1 MVDLEKDSVVSKTE
15 LKKDSK
21 KIQQF
26 GRKISELTI
35 NNIEEFKF
43 PLNIYEAVIGLKN
56 LKSNSAK
63 KRQVQ
68 YLGKLLREFDLT
80 HAFLVMKQLE
90 VSSQKE
96 IQRNHIVEGWRDK
109 LLSNNDSI
117 TEFVDE
123 YPKIDRQ
130 SLRQTISNA
139 QREKKDSKGA
149 KYSRQLF
156 KLIKD
161 IIMTKVLR

>member
-1 MVDLEKDSVVSKTE
+1 MADLDKDSVISKTE

-21 KIQQF
+21 KIQEF

-35 NNIEEFKF
+35 NNIEAFKF
-43 PLNIYEAVIGLKN
+43 PSNIYEATIDLKN
-56 LKSNSAK
+56 IKSNSAK

-68 YLGKLLREFDLT
+68 YLGKLLREIDLT
-80 HAFLVMKQLE
+80 DAFLIMKQLK

-96 IQRNHIVEGWRDK
+96 IQRNHIIEDWRDK

-117 TEFVDE
+117 TQFVDE

-139 QREKKDSKGA
+139 QKDNKSP

-161 IIMTKVLR
+161 IIMAKV

>member
-1 MVDLEKDSVVSKTE
+1 MADLDKDSVISKTE

-21 KIQQF
+21 KIQEF
-26 GRKISELTI
+26 GRRISKLTI
-35 NNIEEFKF
+35 NNIEAFKF
-43 PLNIYEAVIGLKN
+43 PSNIYEATIDLKN
-56 LKSNSAK
+56 IKSNSAK
-63 KRQVQ
+63 NRQVQ
-68 YLGKLLREFDLT
+68 YLGKLLREIDLT
-80 HAFLVMKQLE
+80 DAFLIMKQLK

-96 IQRNHIVEGWRDK
+96 IQRNHIIEDWRDK

-117 TEFVDE
+117 TQFVDE

-139 QREKKDSKGA
+139 QKDNKSP

-161 IIMTKVLR
+161 IIMAKV

>member
-35 NNIEEFKF
+35 NNIEAFKF
-43 PLNIYEAVIGLKN
+43 PLTIYEAVIGLKN

-96 IQRNHIVEGWRDK
+96 IQRNHIIEGWRDK

-117 TEFVDE
+117 TEFIDE
-123 YPKIDRQ
+123 FPKIDRQ

-161 IIMTKVLR
+161 IIMTKV

>member
-1 MVDLEKDSVVSKTE
+1 MVDLDKDSVVSKTE

-35 NNIEEFKF
+35 TNIKAFKF
-43 PLNIYEAVIGLKN
+43 SINIYEATIDLKN

-68 YLGKLLREFDLT
+68 YLGKLLREIDLT
-80 HAFLVMKQLE
+80 DAFIVMKQLK

-96 IQRNHIVEGWRDK
+96 IQRNNIIESWRDK
-109 LLSNNDSI
+109 LLTNTESI
-117 TEFVDE
+117 TEFVDK

-139 QREKKDSKGA
+139 QKEKKHSKPP

-156 KLIKD
+156 RLIKD
-161 IIMTKVLR
+161 IIMAKA

>member
-1 MVDLEKDSVVSKTE
+1 MADLDKDSVISKTE
-15 LKKDSK
+15 LKKDYK
-21 KIQQF
+21 KIQEF
-26 GRKISELTI
+26 GRRISELTI
-35 NNIEEFKF
+35 NNIEAFKF
-43 PLNIYEAVIGLKN
+43 PSNIYEATIDLKN
-56 LKSNSAK
+56 IKSNSAK

-68 YLGKLLREFDLT
+68 YLGKLLREIDLT
-80 HAFLVMKQLE
+80 DAFLIMKQLK

-96 IQRNHIVEGWRDK
+96 IQRNHIIEDWRDK

-117 TEFVDE
+117 TQFVDE

-139 QREKKDSKGA
+139 QKDNKSP

-161 IIMTKVLR
+161 IIMAKV

>member
-1 MVDLEKDSVVSKTE
+1 MADLDKDSVISKTE

-21 KIQQF
+21 KIQEF
-26 GRKISELTI
+26 GRRISELTI
-35 NNIEEFKF
+35 NNIEAFKF
-43 PLNIYEAVIGLKN
+43 PSNIYEATIGLKN
-56 LKSNSAK
+56 IKSNSAK

-68 YLGKLLREFDLT
+68 YLGKLLREIDLT
-80 HAFLVMKQLE
+80 DAFLIMKLLK

-96 IQRNHIVEGWRDK
+96 IQRNHIIEDWRDK

-117 TEFVDE
+117 TQFVDE

-139 QREKKDSKGA
+139 QKDNKSP

-161 IIMTKVLR
+161 IIMAKV

>member
-1 MVDLEKDSVVSKTE
+1 MADLDKDSVISKTE

-21 KIQQF
+21 KIQEF

-35 NNIEEFKF
+35 NNIEAFKF
-43 PLNIYEAVIGLKN
+43 PSNIYEATIDLKN
-56 LKSNSAK
+56 IKSNSAK

-68 YLGKLLREFDLT
+68 YLGKLLREMDLT
-80 HAFLVMKQLE
+80 DAFLIMKQLK

-96 IQRNHIVEGWRDK
+96 IQRNHIIEDWRDK

-117 TEFVDE
+117 TQFVDE

-139 QREKKDSKGA
+139 QKDNKSP

-161 IIMTKVLR
+161 IIMAKV

>member
-26 GRKISELTI
+26 GKKISELTI
-35 NNIEEFKF
+35 NNIEAFKF
-43 PLNIYEAVIGLKN
+43 PLNIYEATIALKN

-68 YLGKLLREFDLT
+68 YLGKLLREIDLT
-80 HAFLVMKQLE
+80 DALIVMKQLE

-96 IQRNHIVEGWRDK
+96 IQRNHIIEVWREK
-109 LLSNNDSI
+109 LLVNNDSI
-117 TEFVDE
+117 TEFIDR
-123 YPKIDRQ
+123 YPQIDRQ
-130 SLRQTISNA
+130 ALRQSISNI
-139 QREKKDSKGA
+139 QKEKKDNKGT
-149 KYSRQLF
+149 KNSRQLF

-161 IIMTKVLR
+161 IIMTTA

>member
-35 NNIEEFKF
+35 NNIEAFKF

-68 YLGKLLREFDLT
+68 YLGKLLREIVLT
-80 HAFLVMKQLE
+80 DAFLVMKQLK

-96 IQRNHIVEGWRDK
+96 IQRNHIIEGWRDK
-109 LLSNNDSI
+109 LLSNNNSI

-139 QREKKDSKGA
+139 QKEKKEDKGP

-161 IIMTKVLR
+161 IVMAKV

>member
-21 KIQQF
+21 NIQQF
-26 GRKISELTI
+26 GKKISEVTI
-35 NNIEEFKF
+35 KNIEAFKF

-63 KRQVQ
+63 KRQIQ

-96 IQRNHIVEGWRDK
+96 IQRNHIIEGWRDK

-130 SLRQTISNA
+130 LLRQTISNA
-139 QREKKDSKGA
+139 QKEKKDNKNP

-161 IIMTKVLR
+161 IIMAKA

>member
-1 MVDLEKDSVVSKTE
+1 MVDLNKDSVISKTE
-15 LKKDSK
+15 LKKESK

-139 QREKKDSKGA
+139 QKEKKDNKNP

-161 IIMTKVLR
+161 IIMAKV

>member
-1 MVDLEKDSVVSKTE
+1 MADLDKDSVISKTE

-21 KIQQF
+21 KIQEF
-26 GRKISELTI
+26 GRRISELTI
-35 NNIEEFKF
+35 NNIEAFKF
-43 PLNIYEAVIGLKN
+43 PSNIYEATIDLKN
-56 LKSNSAK
+56 IKSNSAK

-68 YLGKLLREFDLT
+68 YLGKLLREMDLT
-80 HAFLVMKQLE
+80 DAFLIMKQLK

-96 IQRNHIVEGWRDK
+96 IQRNHIIEDWRDK

-117 TEFVDE
+117 TQFVDE

-139 QREKKDSKGA
+139 QKDNKSP

-161 IIMTKVLR
+161 IIMAKV

>member
-1 MVDLEKDSVVSKTE
+1 
-15 LKKDSK
+15 
-21 KIQQF
+21 
-26 GRKISELTI
+26 
-35 NNIEEFKF
+35 
-43 PLNIYEAVIGLKN
+43 
-56 LKSNSAK
+56 
-63 KRQVQ
+63 
-68 YLGKLLREFDLT
+68 
-80 HAFLVMKQLE
+80 MKQLK

-96 IQRNHIVEGWRDK
+96 IQRNHIIEGWRDK

-139 QREKKDSKGA
+139 QKEKKEDKGP

-161 IIMTKVLR
+161 IVMAKV

>member
-26 GRKISELTI
+26 GRKISELSI
-35 NNIEEFKF
+35 NNIEAFKF

-68 YLGKLLREFDLT
+68 YLGKLLREIDLT
-80 HAFLVMKQLE
+80 DAFLVMKQLK

-96 IQRNHIVEGWRDK
+96 IQRNHIIEGWRDK
-109 LLSNNDSI
+109 LLSNNNSI

-139 QREKKDSKGA
+139 QKEKKEDKGP

-161 IIMTKVLR
+161 IVMAKV

>member
-1 MVDLEKDSVVSKTE
+1 MADLDKDSVISKTE

-21 KIQQF
+21 KIQEF

-35 NNIEEFKF
+35 NNIEAFKF
-43 PLNIYEAVIGLKN
+43 PSNIYEATIGLKN
-56 LKSNSAK
+56 IKSNSAK
-63 KRQVQ
+63 NRQVQ
-68 YLGKLLREFDLT
+68 YLGKLLREIDLT
-80 HAFLVMKQLE
+80 DAFLIMKQLK

-96 IQRNHIVEGWRDK
+96 IQRNNIIEGWRNK
-109 LLSNNDSI
+109 LLNNNNSI
-117 TEFVDE
+117 TQFVDE

-139 QREKKDSKGA
+139 QKDNKSP

-161 IIMTKVLR
+161 IIMAKV

>member
-1 MVDLEKDSVVSKTE
+1 MADLDKNSVISKTE

-21 KIQQF
+21 KIQEF

-35 NNIEEFKF
+35 NNIEAFKF
-43 PLNIYEAVIGLKN
+43 PSNIYEATIGLKN
-56 LKSNSAK
+56 IKSNSAK

-68 YLGKLLREFDLT
+68 YLGKLLREIDLT
-80 HAFLVMKQLE
+80 DAFLIMKQLK

-96 IQRNHIVEGWRDK
+96 IQRNHIIEDWRDK

-117 TEFVDE
+117 TQFVDE

-139 QREKKDSKGA
+139 QKDNKSP

-161 IIMTKVLR
+161 IIMAKV

>member
-21 KIQQF
+21 NIQQF
-26 GRKISELTI
+26 GKKISELTI
-35 NNIEEFKF
+35 NNIEAFKF
-43 PLNIYEAVIGLKN
+43 PLNIYEAVIDLKN

-68 YLGKLLREFDLT
+68 YLGKLLREIDLT
-80 HAFLVMKQLE
+80 DALIVMKQLE

-96 IQRNHIVEGWRDK
+96 IQRNHIIEAWRDK
-109 LLSNNDSI
+109 LLINNDSI
-117 TEFVDE
+117 TEFIDK
-123 YPKIDRQ
+123 YPQIDRQ
-130 SLRQTISNA
+130 TLRQTISNT
-139 QREKKDSKGA
+139 QKEKKDNREP

-156 KLIKD
+156 KLIKG
-161 IIMTKVLR
+161 IIMTTV

>member
-1 MVDLEKDSVVSKTE
+1 MADLDKDSVISKTE

-21 KIQQF
+21 KIQEF

-35 NNIEEFKF
+35 NNIEAFKF
-43 PLNIYEAVIGLKN
+43 PSNIYEATIDLKN
-56 LKSNSAK
+56 IKSNSAK
-63 KRQVQ
+63 NRQVQ
-68 YLGKLLREFDLT
+68 YLGKLLREIDLT
-80 HAFLVMKQLE
+80 DAFLIMKQLK

-96 IQRNHIVEGWRDK
+96 IQRNHIIEDWRDK

-117 TEFVDE
+117 TQFVDE

-139 QREKKDSKGA
+139 QKDDKSP

-161 IIMTKVLR
+161 IIMAKV

>member
-26 GRKISELTI
+26 GRKISELSM
-35 NNIEEFKF
+35 NNIEAFKF
-43 PLNIYEAVIGLKN
+43 PLNIYEAVIDLKN

-68 YLGKLLREFDLT
+68 YLGKLLREIDLT
-80 HAFLVMKQLE
+80 DAFIIMKQLK

-96 IQRNHIVEGWRDK
+96 IQRNNIIEGWRNK
-109 LLSNNDSI
+109 LLNNNNSI

-139 QREKKDSKGA
+139 QKEKKEDKGP

-161 IIMTKVLR
+161 IVMAKV

>member
-1 MVDLEKDSVVSKTE
+1 MADLDKDSVISKTE

-21 KIQQF
+21 KIQEF
-26 GRKISELTI
+26 GRRISELTI
-35 NNIEEFKF
+35 NNIEAFKF
-43 PLNIYEAVIGLKN
+43 PSNIYEATIDLKN
-56 LKSNSAK
+56 IKSNSAK

-68 YLGKLLREFDLT
+68 YLGKLLREIDLT
-80 HAFLVMKQLE
+80 DAFLIMKQLK

-96 IQRNHIVEGWRDK
+96 IQRNHIIEDWRDK

-117 TEFVDE
+117 TQFVDE

-139 QREKKDSKGA
+139 QKDNKSP

-161 IIMTKVLR
+161 IIMAKV

>member
-1 MVDLEKDSVVSKTE
+1 MADLDKDSVISKTE

-21 KIQQF
+21 KIQEF
-26 GRKISELTI
+26 GRRISELTI
-35 NNIEEFKF
+35 NNIEAFKF
-43 PLNIYEAVIGLKN
+43 PSNIYEATIGLKN
-56 LKSNSAK
+56 IKSNSAK

-68 YLGKLLREFDLT
+68 YLGKLLREIDLT
-80 HAFLVMKQLE
+80 DAFLIMKQLKM
-90 VSSQKE
+90 SSQKE
-96 IQRNHIVEGWRDK
+96 IQRNHIIEDWRDK

-117 TEFVDE
+117 TQFVDE

-139 QREKKDSKGA
+139 QKDNKSL

-161 IIMTKVLR
+161 IIMAKV

>member
-1 MVDLEKDSVVSKTE
+1 MVDLEKDSDVSKTE

-21 KIQQF
+21 NIQQF
-26 GRKISELTI
+26 GKKISELTI
-35 NNIEEFKF
+35 NNIEAFKF

-96 IQRNHIVEGWRDK
+96 IQRNHIIEGWRDK
-109 LLSNNDSI
+109 LLSHNDSI

-139 QREKKDSKGA
+139 QKEKKDNKNP

-161 IIMTKVLR
+161 IIMTKV

>member
-35 NNIEEFKF
+35 NNIEAFKF

-68 YLGKLLREFDLT
+68 YLGKLLREIDLT
-80 HAFLVMKQLE
+80 DAFLVMKQLK

-96 IQRNHIVEGWRDK
+96 IQRNHIIEGWRDK

-117 TEFVDE
+117 TEFIDE

-130 SLRQTISNA
+130 SLRQTVSNA
-139 QREKKDSKGA
+139 QKEKKDNKPP
-149 KYSRQLF
+149 KHSRQLF

-161 IIMTKVLR
+161 IIMAKV

>member
-1 MVDLEKDSVVSKTE
+1 MADLDKDSVISKTE

-21 KIQQF
+21 KIQEF
-26 GRKISELTI
+26 GRRISELTI
-35 NNIEEFKF
+35 NNIEAFKF
-43 PLNIYEAVIGLKN
+43 PSNIYEATIDLKN
-56 LKSNSAK
+56 IKSNSAK

-68 YLGKLLREFDLT
+68 YLGKLLREMDLT
-80 HAFLVMKQLE
+80 DAFLIMKQLK

-96 IQRNHIVEGWRDK
+96 IQRNHIIEDWRDK

-117 TEFVDE
+117 TQFVDE

-139 QREKKDSKGA
+139 QKDNKSL

-161 IIMTKVLR
+161 IIMAKV

>member
-1 MVDLEKDSVVSKTE
+1 MVDLDKDSVISKTE

-26 GRKISELTI
+26 GREISELTI
-35 NNIEEFKF
+35 NNIEAFKF
-43 PLNIYEAVIGLKN
+43 PVNIYEATIDLKN

-68 YLGKLLREFDLT
+68 YLGKLLREIDLAD
-80 HAFLVMKQLE
+80 AFITMKQLK

-96 IQRNHIVEGWRDK
+96 IQRNHIIEGWRDK

-117 TEFVDE
+117 TEFE
-123 YPKIDRQ
+123 TTSGFPFYIRFF
-130 SLRQTISNA
+130 A
-139 QREKKDSKGA
+139 QFRRKC
-149 KYSRQLF
+149 
-156 KLIKD
+156 
-161 IIMTKVLR
+161 

>member
-1 MVDLEKDSVVSKTE
+1 MADLDKDSVISKTE

-21 KIQQF
+21 KIQEF
-26 GRKISELTI
+26 GRRISELTI
-35 NNIEEFKF
+35 NNIEAFKF
-43 PLNIYEAVIGLKN
+43 PSNIYEATIDLKN
-56 LKSNSAK
+56 IKSNSAK

-68 YLGKLLREFDLT
+68 YLGKLLREIDLT
-80 HAFLVMKQLE
+80 DAFLIMKQLK

-96 IQRNHIVEGWRDK
+96 IQRNHIIEDWRDK
-109 LLSNNDSI
+109 LLNNNDSI
-117 TEFVDE
+117 TQFVDE

-139 QREKKDSKGA
+139 QKDNKSP

-161 IIMTKVLR
+161 IIMAKV

>member
-1 MVDLEKDSVVSKTE
+1 MVDLDKDSVVSKTE

-21 KIQQF
+21 NIQKF
-26 GRKISELTI
+26 GKRISELTI
-35 NNIEEFKF
+35 NNIQAFKF
-43 PLNIYEAVIGLKN
+43 PLTIYEATIGLKN

-68 YLGKLLREFDLT
+68 YLGKLLREIDLT
-80 HAFLVMKQLE
+80 DAFLVMKQLE
-90 VSSQKE
+90 VGSQKE
-96 IQRNHIVEGWRDK
+96 IQRNHIIEGWRDK

-117 TEFVDE
+117 TEFFDE
-123 YPKIDRQ
+123 YPKVDRQ

-139 QREKKDSKGA
+139 QKEKKGNKPP

-161 IIMTKVLR
+161 IIMTKV

>member
-1 MVDLEKDSVVSKTE
+1 MADLDKDSVISKTE

-21 KIQQF
+21 KIQEF
-26 GRKISELTI
+26 GRRISELTI
-35 NNIEEFKF
+35 NNIEAFKF
-43 PLNIYEAVIGLKN
+43 PSNIYEATIGLKN
-56 LKSNSAK
+56 IKSNSAK

-68 YLGKLLREFDLT
+68 YLGKLLREIDLT
-80 HAFLVMKQLE
+80 DAFLIMKQLK

-96 IQRNHIVEGWRDK
+96 IQRNHIIEDWRDK

-117 TEFVDE
+117 TQFVDE

-139 QREKKDSKGA
+139 QKDNKSL

-161 IIMTKVLR
+161 IIMTKV

>member
-1 MVDLEKDSVVSKTE
+1 MADLDKNSVISKTE

-21 KIQQF
+21 KIQEF
-26 GRKISELTI
+26 GRRISELTI
-35 NNIEEFKF
+35 NNIEAFKF
-43 PLNIYEAVIGLKN
+43 PSNIYEATIDLKN
-56 LKSNSAK
+56 IKSNSAK

-68 YLGKLLREFDLT
+68 YLGKLLREIDLT
-80 HAFLVMKQLE
+80 DAFITMKQLK

-96 IQRNHIVEGWRDK
+96 IQKNHIIEDWRDK

-117 TEFVDE
+117 TQFVDE

-139 QREKKDSKGA
+139 QKDNKSP

-161 IIMTKVLR
+161 IIMAKV

>member
-26 GRKISELTI
+26 GRKISELSI
-35 NNIEEFKF
+35 NNIEAFKF

-68 YLGKLLREFDLT
+68 YLGKLLREIDLT
-80 HAFLVMKQLE
+80 DALIVMKQLE

-96 IQRNHIVEGWRDK
+96 IQRNHIIEAWRDK
-109 LLSNNDSI
+109 LLINNDSI
-117 TEFVDE
+117 TEFIDK
-123 YPKIDRQ
+123 YPQIDRQ
-130 SLRQTISNA
+130 TLRQTISNT
-139 QREKKDSKGA
+139 QKEKKDNRKP
-149 KYSRQLF
+149 KHSRQLF
-156 KLIKD
+156 KLIKG
-161 IIMTKVLR
+161 IIMTTV

>member
-1 MVDLEKDSVVSKTE
+1 MVDLNKDSVISKTE
-15 LKKDSK
+15 LKKESK

-35 NNIEEFKF
+35 SNIEAFKF
-43 PLNIYEAVIGLKN
+43 PINIFEATIELKN

-68 YLGKLLREFDLT
+68 YLGKLLREIDLT
-80 HAFLVMKQLE
+80 DAFLIMKQLK
-90 VSSQKE
+90 VTSQKE
-96 IQRNHIVEGWRDK
+96 IQSNHIIEGWRDK
-109 LLSNNDSI
+109 LLSNNNSI
-117 TEFVDE
+117 TEFVE
-123 YPKIDRQ
+123 KYPQIDRQ

-139 QREKKDSKGA
+139 QKEKEGNKPP
-149 KYSRQLF
+149 KYLRQLF

-161 IIMTKVLR
+161 IVILKV

>member
-26 GRKISELTI
+26 GKKISELTI
-35 NNIEEFKF
+35 NNIEAFKF
-43 PLNIYEAVIGLKN
+43 PLNIYEATIALKN

-68 YLGKLLREFDLT
+68 YLGKLLREIDLT
-80 HAFLVMKQLE
+80 DALIVMKQLE

-96 IQRNHIVEGWRDK
+96 IQRNHIIEAWRDK
-109 LLSNNDSI
+109 LLINNDSI
-117 TEFVDE
+117 TEFIDK
-123 YPKIDRQ
+123 YPQIDRQ
-130 SLRQTISNA
+130 TLRQTISNT
-139 QREKKDSKGA
+139 QKEKKDNREP

-161 IIMTKVLR
+161 IIMTKV

>member
-1 MVDLEKDSVVSKTE
+1 MVDLDKDSVTSKTE

-35 NNIEEFKF
+35 NNIETFKF
-43 PLNIYEAVIGLKN
+43 PLNIYEATIDLKN

-68 YLGKLLREFDLT
+68 YLGKLLREIDLT
-80 HAFLVMKQLE
+80 DAFIIMKQLK

-96 IQRNHIVEGWRDK
+96 IQRNNIIEGWRNK
-109 LLSNNDSI
+109 LLNNNNSI

-123 YPKIDRQ
+123 YPEIDRQ

-139 QREKKDSKGA
+139 QKEKIKNKPP

-161 IIMTKVLR
+161 IIIKV

>member
-68 YLGKLLREFDLT
+68 YLGKLLREIDLT
-80 HAFLVMKQLE
+80 DAFIIMKQLK

-96 IQRNHIVEGWRDK
+96 IQRNNIIEGWRNK
-109 LLSNNDSI
+109 LLNNNNSI

-123 YPKIDRQ
+123 YPEIDRQ

-139 QREKKDSKGA
+139 QKEKIKNKPP

-161 IIMTKVLR
+161 IIIKV

>member
-1 MVDLEKDSVVSKTE
+1 MVDLDKDSVISKTE

-43 PLNIYEAVIGLKN
+43 PLNIYEATIDLKN

-68 YLGKLLREFDLT
+68 YLGKLLREIDLT
-80 HAFLVMKQLE
+80 DAFIIMKQLK

-96 IQRNHIVEGWRDK
+96 IQRNNIIEGWRNK
-109 LLSNNDSI
+109 LLNNNNSI

-123 YPKIDRQ
+123 YPEIDRQ

-139 QREKKDSKGA
+139 QKEKIKNKPP

-161 IIMTKVLR
+161 IIIKV

>member
-1 MVDLEKDSVVSKTE
+1 MLALDKDSVISKTE

-35 NNIEEFKF
+35 NNIEAFKF
-43 PLNIYEAVIGLKN
+43 PINIYKATMDLKN

-68 YLGKLLREFDLT
+68 YLGKLLREIDLT
-80 HAFLVMKQLE
+80 DAFIVMKQLK

-96 IQRNHIVEGWRDK
+96 TQRNNIIEGWRDK
-109 LLSNNDSI
+109 LLNNTESI

-139 QREKKDSKGA
+139 QKEKKDNKPPKHSK
-149 KYSRQLF
+149 QLF

-161 IIMTKVLR
+161 IVITKV